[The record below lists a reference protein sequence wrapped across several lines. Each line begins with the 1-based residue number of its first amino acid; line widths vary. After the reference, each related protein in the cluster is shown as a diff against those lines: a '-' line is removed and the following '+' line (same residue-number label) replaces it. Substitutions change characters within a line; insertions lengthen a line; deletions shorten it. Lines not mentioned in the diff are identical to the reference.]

1 MSMSHERFT
10 DEQLAP
16 VADAVGL
23 PLAELRNRAAAA
35 EGGNFLEALDF
46 DLGVTQASET
56 NCKNIDFNI
65 KVIRIKGK
73 ACFTSG
79 SNWRLTIDFQV
90 SAFGIEIDTVRYTF
104 SPSQNSVCYK
114 YNLLF
119 GKIKLCFGVRTN
131 KICLFTSGSV
141 SSFGKKKSWDEN
153 IFCFL

>member
-1 MSMSHERFT
+1 MSMSTERFT

-23 PLAELRNRAAAA
+23 SLDELRRQAAAMQEEISIEAAELDLDITAA
-35 EGGNFLEALDF
+35 E
-46 DLGVTQASET
+46 ET

-73 ACFTSG
+73 VCFTPG
-79 SNWRLTIDFQV
+79 SNWRLTIDLQV
-90 SAFGIEIDTVRYTF
+90 SALGIELDRVKYTF
-104 SPSQNSVCYK
+104 SPSRTSVCYN
-114 YNLLF
+114 YNVLF
-119 GKIKLCFGVRTN
+119 AKIRLCFGVRTS

-153 IFCFL
+153 LLCFL